1 MKSRC
6 VPELQE
12 MFQAP
17 KHIVFQFWYY
27 NCLFRQHDP
36 GETEESALDLN
47 ELEMRFRWA
56 KSE

>member
-36 GETEESALDLN
+36 GETEESAVDLN
-47 ELEMRFRWA
+47 ELELRFR
-56 KSE
+56 